1 MDFRGIARRDRQ
13 GVRPGS
19 KLQYAQYLS
28 TALAH
33 VISRGQD
40 QVGLALLDRQL
51 RSMLPPGAT
60 LTHLNQLYASIEA
73 IVPRPTTTMA
83 PGLRELFERCRRR
96 GVLLLISDFLMD
108 DLEEVFGVLRLFR
121 HRGWEVIIL
130 HLVHPEEERL
140 PEAAAFRFEGMEA
153 EGRVD
158 CSPAEIRAIYRDRF
172 AAHLAMVRQL
182 ALAGACDYR
191 RVSTAIPYLQ
201 TLGGFLG
208 GTSGFVTGVHD
219 LSSLLGNRDR
229 GRRGRRAAGHPL
241 ADQASAR
248 AHAALHAAFRPRSGP
263 PAAGQA
269 SAPRS
274 AGPRPA
280 DAGRGDA
287 RAGRGPAV
295 LRTAAAG
302 RRSPAGRYRA
312 DRAGRREPEHGRHGR
327 RHAADCPGADLGGQ
341 SVFAV

>member
-1 MDFRGIARRDRQ
+1 MASQVPSRFLDLRALAALERMRFTTRHRIEGSYSGCHTSRQHGGAGVFVDYREYSGSEDLRRLDWKVLGRTGKTFVRIYEEETNLLCTLAIDTSGSMDFRGIVHRDGR
-13 GVRPGS
+13 S
-19 KLQYAQYLS
+19 KLEYAQYLS
-28 TALAH
+28 SALAH
-33 VISRGQD
+33 VITRGQD

-60 LTHLNQLYASIEA
+60 LTHLSQLYSSIEE
-73 IVPRPTTTMA
+73 IVPRPTTAMA

-108 DLEEVFGVLRLFR
+108 DLEEVFSVLRLFR

-158 CSPAEIRAIYRDRF
+158 CSPAEIRATYRDRF

-201 TLGGFLG
+201 TLGGFL
-208 GTSGFVTGVHD
+208 VE
-219 LSSLLGNRDR
+219 
-229 GRRGRRAAGHPL
+229 
-241 ADQASAR
+241 
-248 AHAALHAAFRPRSGP
+248 
-263 PAAGQA
+263 
-269 SAPRS
+269 
-274 AGPRPA
+274 
-280 DAGRGDA
+280 
-287 RAGRGPAV
+287 RAG
-295 LRTAAAG
+295 T
-302 RRSPAGRYRA
+302 
-312 DRAGRREPEHGRHGR
+312 
-327 RHAADCPGADLGGQ
+327 
-341 SVFAV
+341 